1 MATIVAAA
9 MAFVTGTL
17 LERSKRRHSLR
28 NEAYAEYLSAVARST
43 SAPPSDRSKVLTDA
57 ALAKCKI
64 VIHGSD
70 RVIEALKAFELCG
83 AVSSSEEG
91 QDGLLDLVVAIR
103 GSVGVDR
110 NDLRVLLLGEQPQ
123 KPQPSPLPEW
133 PHAPPPMAEKPHV
146 PLSYARPPPAH
157 TVYGKPF
164 PSDRRDGYPASYRG
178 CWTKFSRSRAQPP

>member
-1 MATIVAAA
+1 MTWSIWIPLVVAISAAA

-28 NEAYAEYLSAVARST
+28 NKAYAEYLSAVARST
-43 SAPPSDRSKVLTDA
+43 SPSPSDRSKVLSDA

-91 QDGLLDLVVAIR
+91 QDRLIDLVVAMR
-103 GSVGVDR
+103 GSAGVNR
-110 NDLRVLLLGEQPQ
+110 NDLRVLLLGQQPQ
-123 KPQPSPLPEW
+123 KTQL
-133 PHAPPPMAEKPHV
+133 
-146 PLSYARPPPAH
+146 
-157 TVYGKPF
+157 
-164 PSDRRDGYPASYRG
+164 
-178 CWTKFSRSRAQPP
+178 

>member
-1 MATIVAAA
+1 MSWTVWIPLMATIVAAA

-133 PHAPPPMAEKPHV
+133 PHAPPYGRKA
-146 PLSYARPPPAH
+146 AR
-157 TVYGKPF
+157 TSF
-164 PSDRRDGYPASYRG
+164 IRPSTSSSH
-178 CWTKFSRSRAQPP
+178 CVWKTISL